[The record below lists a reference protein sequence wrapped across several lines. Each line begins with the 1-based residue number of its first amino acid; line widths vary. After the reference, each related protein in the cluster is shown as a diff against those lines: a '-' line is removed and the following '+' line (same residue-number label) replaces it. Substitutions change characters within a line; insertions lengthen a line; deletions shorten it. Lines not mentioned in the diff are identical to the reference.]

1 MLITHA
7 HSDSESG
14 DGERGFTL
22 IELMVVVAII
32 AILAGILIP
41 NFVNARAQAQT
52 SACESNLRSIATALE
67 LVYTDVQSYEPNG
80 QATFVA
86 DPADF
91 TNATSG
97 VQYLNNTPKD
107 PAALDQ
113 TKDYSIT
120 ATAPANGAPPSY
132 VITCPGTHV
141 GSTLQKIQSASTGQ
155 VCGGGCTATTL
166 TYTSGTGLQV
176 P

>member
-1 MLITHA
+1 MTTA
-7 HSDSESG
+7 QRASERE
-14 DGERGFTL
+14 GERGFTL

-52 SACESNLRSIATALE
+52 SAS
-67 LVYTDVQSYEPNG
+67 Q
-80 QATFVA
+80 
-86 DPADF
+86 
-91 TNATSG
+91 
-97 VQYLNNTPKD
+97 
-107 PAALDQ
+107 DQ
-113 TKDYSIT
+113 TKDYAIT
-120 ATAPANGAPPSY
+120 VTPQAGGAPPSY
-132 VITCPGTHV
+132 TITCPGVHV

>member
-1 MLITHA
+1 MTTRDRRA
-7 HSDSESG
+7 ASP

-67 LVYTDVQSYEPNG
+67 LVYSDQQSYEPNG
-80 QATFVA
+80 QSTFNA

-107 PAALDQ
+107 PAAQDQ
-113 TKDYSIT
+113 TKDYAIT
-120 ATAPANGAPPSY
+120 VTTQSGGQPPSY
-132 VITCPGTHV
+132 TITCPGVHV
-141 GSTLQKIQSASTGQ
+141 GSTLQKIQSASTGA
-155 VCGGGCTATTL
+155 VCGAGCAATTI

>member
-1 MLITHA
+1 MRA
-7 HSDSESG
+7 ARDNAAVVF
-14 DGERGFTL
+14 DDRGFTL

-52 SACESNLRSIATALE
+52 SACESNLRAIATALE
-67 LVYTDVQSYEPNG
+67 LVYSDQQTYEPNG
-80 QATFVA
+80 KAAFNA
-86 DPADF
+86 DPTDF

-107 PAALDQ
+107 PAAQDQ
-113 TKDYSIT
+113 SKDYAVT
-120 ATAPANGAPPSY
+120 VTPQANGAPPSY
-132 VITCPGTHV
+132 TITCPGVHV
-141 GSTLQKIQSASTGQ
+141 GSTLQKIQSASTGN
-155 VCGGGCTATTL
+155 VCGGACTATTL